1 MPPLFESGRMS
12 TPLKPSDL
20 PSYWQLVLPV
30 IRCVADA
37 GGSATVSEIDNG
49 VVTLTQPSDEMLAVA
64 YENRPASSV
73 FLDGVAWARSWAK
86 LIGAV
91 ENPSRGVYVITALG
105 REILAMAEPAAV
117 DRIRELDREYRRR
130 RHTEAGAKT
139 GDTATVELG
148 SPSAVEP
155 ETPASEENGPVTWQE
170 TLWARLHTLSPEAF
184 EELVLYVLRLYG
196 MELTRIGG
204 SGDEGIDGI
213 GTARLTEVLSTRV
226 AVQVK
231 RYDPK
236 GRPVGREVVALLQRD
251 AAYRGAERAIL
262 VTLGRFTEQAR
273 KAAIATTPTVEL
285 IDGTRLADLMLEQ
298 EVGVHQLPKVD
309 ERWFDRFEE

>member
-1 MPPLFESGRMS
+1 MS
-12 TPLKPSDL
+12 TTTQSSDL
-20 PSYWQLVLPV
+20 PPYWQLVLPV
-30 IRCVADA
+30 IRCVAEA

-49 VVTLTQPSDEMLAVA
+49 VVTLTQPTEEMLALT
-64 YENRPASSV
+64 YENRPGTSV
-73 FLDGVAWARSWAK
+73 FMDRVGWARSWAK

-91 ENPSRGVYVITALG
+91 ESPSRGVYVITALG
-105 REILAMAEPAAV
+105 REILTMPEAAAV
-117 DRIRELDREYRRR
+117 QRIRELDREYRRR
-130 RHTEAGAKT
+130 R
-139 GDTATVELG
+139 DTVEEGKPTSIVQSDSVINESPESADEDEG
-148 SPSAVEP
+148 SA
-155 ETPASEENGPVTWQE
+155 VTWQE
-170 TLWARLHTLSPEAF
+170 TLWARLHALSPAAF

-213 GTARLTEVLSTRV
+213 GTARLTQVLSTRV

-236 GRPVGREVVALLQRD
+236 GKPVGREVVALLQRD

-285 IDGTRLADLMLEQ
+285 IDGPRLADLMLER
-298 EVGVHQLPKVD
+298 EVGVRQLPKVD

>member
-1 MPPLFESGRMS
+1 MTSVS
-12 TPLKPSDL
+12 TPLQASDL

-37 GGSATVSEIDNG
+37 GGSATVREIENG
-49 VVTLTQPSDEMLAVA
+49 VVSLIQPSDEMVAVS

-73 FLDGVAWARSWAK
+73 FMDRVGWARSWAK

-91 ENPSRGVYVITALG
+91 ETPSRGVYVITALG
-105 REILAMAEPAAV
+105 REILAMPEGAAV
-117 DRIRELDREYRRR
+117 DRIRELDRDYRRR
-130 RHTEAGAKT
+130 RHASGKSGEN
-139 GDTATVELG
+139 E
-148 SPSAVEP
+148 S
-155 ETPASEENGPVTWQE
+155 ETPEVVHVGSRPELELETSVSQQDGPVTWQE
-170 TLWARLHTLSPEAF
+170 TLWARLHALSPAAF

-236 GRPVGREVVALLQRD
+236 GKPVGREVVALLQRD

-273 KAAIATTPTVEL
+273 KASIATTPTVEL
-285 IDGTRLADLMLEQ
+285 IDGARLADLMLEQ
-298 EVGVHQLPKVD
+298 EVGVRQLPKVD
-309 ERWFDRFEE
+309 EKWFDRFEE